1 MTNVS
6 RTSIFEA
13 IENTVNIVDRIKS
26 IAGAIIGPAAIGK
39 TTAVEHIAN
48 SNSRMVYIRVSGA
61 QETMKAGCVLLASAL
76 GVHSDFDSANK
87 IWTNLEDHFDYW
99 GSHGSAQ
106 TIILDE
112 AQNLDGKLLKEM
124 VDIPYRFRVPVI
136 LCGNNDVLKRRHSSK
151 DAFEQVTSRL
161 VKRTMLWHPTED
173 DFKTIAID
181 RDVCGVAAHRAC
193 VNFGLNTSLREFVPL
208 LDTAR
213 AFAGSGPLGLQE
225 IERALLSLRQQD
237 DDPLKL
243 LKRIAA

>member
-1 MTNVS
+1 MTHVS

-13 IENTVNIVDRIKS
+13 VENTINIVDRIGS

-39 TTAVEHIAN
+39 TTAAEHIAS
-48 SNSRMVYIRVSGA
+48 SNNGMIYVRVSGA
-61 QETMKAGCVLLASAL
+61 QGTLKAGCALLASAL
-76 GVHSDFDSANK
+76 GVHSDFASAEK
-87 IWTNLEDHFDYW
+87 IWTNLEDHFAYD
-99 GSHGSAQ
+99 GSAR

-112 AQNLDGKLLKEM
+112 AQNLDGALLKEM

-136 LCGNNDVLKRRHSSK
+136 LCGNDDVLKRRRSSK
-151 DAFEQVTSRL
+151 GAFEQVTSRL
-161 VKRTMLWHPTED
+161 VKRTMLWHPTEE
-173 DFKTIAID
+173 DFKIIAID

-208 LDTAR
+208 LDAAR
-213 AFAGSGPLGLQE
+213 AFAGNGPLGLQE

-243 LKRIAA
+243 LRRTAA